1 MHLDAITFK
10 KTLSIM
16 LWQLMDI
23 VHVQSGGGSKPT
35 QEVMLARLIPY
46 ATIEENIAGY
56 SVLELL

>member
-1 MHLDAITFK
+1 VHLDAITFK